1 MTVSAII
8 KIVRPINLIITLFSV
23 VIAAAISSS
32 FSQLNADVVIIAFSV
47 VFSFAAGN
55 VINDVIDF
63 EIDKINRPDR
73 VLPKGLI
80 TITQAK
86 MFFILFVIIS
96 LFLSYLISLK
106 FFSILIFLNMLLFLY
121 STHFKG
127 IILLS
132 NLVVAFATSFPLVLG
147 GLVVGY
153 VEGGLIPAAFAFLT
167 NFIREII
174 KDMEDVKG
182 DKLKGI
188 KTFPQIAGLN
198 KATDFNIILLISLI
212 FLDMLPFIFDI
223 YGIEYFVII
232 MVFVN
237 PIFFYTMFIIYKSN
251 ELSTLRKA
259 SNLIKLNMLIG
270 LVAILIGA

>member
-1 MTVSAII
+1 
-8 KIVRPINLIITLFSV
+8 
-23 VIAAAISSS
+23 
-32 FSQLNADVVIIAFSV
+32 
-47 VFSFAAGN
+47 
-55 VINDVIDF
+55 
-63 EIDKINRPDR
+63 
-73 VLPKGLI
+73 
-80 TITQAK
+80 
-86 MFFILFVIIS
+86 
-96 LFLSYLISLK
+96 
-106 FFSILIFLNMLLFLY
+106 
-121 STHFKG
+121 
-127 IILLS
+127 
-132 NLVVAFATSFPLVLG
+132 
-147 GLVVGY
+147 
-153 VEGGLIPAAFAFLT
+153 
-167 NFIREII
+167 
-174 KDMEDVKG
+174 MEDVKG

-188 KTFPQIAGLN
+188 KTFPQIAGLK